1 MLLLFACIPASLLCK
16 DYAETKSRVDYLH
29 FAGWKDVEIVDLC
42 ARDEHGARVTDD
54 HGTVLVPVDGMPD
67 HLDPLW
73 VVRGTKRSVE

>member
-1 MLLLFACIPASLLCK
+1 M
-16 DYAETKSRVDYLH
+16 
-29 FAGWKDVEIVDLC
+29 EIVDLC

-54 HGTVLVPVDGMPD
+54 HGTVLVPVDGVPD